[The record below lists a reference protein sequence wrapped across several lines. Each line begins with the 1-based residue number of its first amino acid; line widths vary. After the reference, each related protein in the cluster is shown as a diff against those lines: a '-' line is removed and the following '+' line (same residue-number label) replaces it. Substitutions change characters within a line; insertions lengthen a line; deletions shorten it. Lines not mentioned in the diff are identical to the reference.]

1 MQRSIKMD
9 GLAAAGLNGQAG
21 GEGQRQTSLICLYS

>member
-21 GEGQRQTSLICLYS
+21 SAGQHQALAGLYS

>member
-9 GLAAAGLNGQAG
+9 GLAAAGLIGQAG
-21 GEGQRQTSLICLYS
+21 GTGQHQPLAGLYS